1 MITVTLMQIAYK
13 NIKRSQRT
21 YLAYLLSS
29 TVTILLFYLF
39 SAAAM
44 HPNLTVIENGS
55 TLSIA
60 LGAGNFII
68 YGFSFLFIGYSSWAF
83 LMSRGK
89 QLGTYIILGMS
100 PKQMKKMLFWENVL
114 IGLVAIALGLIGGI
128 LFSGLFFK
136 LVSNLFGMGDFQLYV
151 PIVPV
156 LLTTVLFFGL
166 FLIIGWLTPRFVSH
180 QKILYFLKSDRSYA
194 QRIQLSLLKI
204 ILSGLVL
211 GGLISLLTPSIGS
224 RFGEMWTPLLG
235 ACGVGF
241 IFLLTPQL
249 GAIYVNVKKSSN
261 DYLKGINLFAT
272 SEVSTSLKENTT
284 MLSLNTLLLTV
295 AFLTICALGSM
306 ERNVLKSVTSIMPFP
321 YIYIERPENTHALT
335 DIKRLDDQLLS
346 MEGVEKI
353 SYEILRKEYGYG
365 FLKASDFNQILIAK
379 GTPPMELASQRVLIL
394 PGDKNMKLKNLSLLP
409 EAKEQLNEFLTGDLE
424 VQKVEQMV
432 SQTGAYRY
440 IYVIDDP
447 LWQQLKDQAADNLSI
462 ESYTA
467 YQDKQWLNHL
477 KVADELEKE
486 LAQDEIDWDYS
497 YSCSTLGR
505 YYESE
510 LLTKKLCLFVG
521 VSISIIFLVASV
533 SLIYFRLYTS
543 LDREQ
548 QKYHA
553 LYKLGF
559 SRQEMYQTIGRKVRW
574 LLWAPFSIA
583 LSMMWLGVF
592 YIESQTAI
600 SILTLSL
607 KYSALF
613 LVLYFLFYGI
623 VVRVY
628 RHKFIEE

>member
-1 MITVTLMQIAYK
+1 MTLMQIAYK
-13 NIKRSQRT
+13 HIKRSQRT

-114 IGLVAIALGLIGGI
+114 IGLVAIAIGLIGGI

-249 GAIYVNVKKSSN
+249 GAIYVNVKKSSK

-497 YSCSTLGR
+497 YSFSTLGR

-607 KYSALF
+607 KYSTLF

>member
-1 MITVTLMQIAYK
+1 MTLMQIAYK

-497 YSCSTLGR
+497 YSFSTLGR

>member
-83 LMSRGK
+83 LLSRGK

-224 RFGEMWTPLLG
+224 RFGEMWTPFLG

-249 GAIYVNVKKSSN
+249 GAIYVNVKKSSK

-497 YSCSTLGR
+497 YSFSTLGR

>member
-1 MITVTLMQIAYK
+1 
-13 NIKRSQRT
+13 
-21 YLAYLLSS
+21 
-29 TVTILLFYLF
+29 
-39 SAAAM
+39 
-44 HPNLTVIENGS
+44 
-55 TLSIA
+55 
-60 LGAGNFII
+60 
-68 YGFSFLFIGYSSWAF
+68 
-83 LMSRGK
+83 
-89 QLGTYIILGMS
+89 
-100 PKQMKKMLFWENVL
+100 
-114 IGLVAIALGLIGGI
+114 
-128 LFSGLFFK
+128 
-136 LVSNLFGMGDFQLYV
+136 MGDFQLYV

-497 YSCSTLGR
+497 YSFSTLGR

>member
-497 YSCSTLGR
+497 YSFSTLGR

-583 LSMMWLGVF
+583 LSIIWLGVF